1 MDILMHVRL
10 RKSLATVAKLLSGCE
25 TRPDAI
31 AFLQSLQDELLAIES
46 GRIES
51 PVYQQAASALDGPSA
66 YGLER
71 IGLWPGS

>member
-1 MDILMHVRL
+1 MSILLHVRL
-10 RKSLATVAKLLSGCE
+10 RKSLTTVAELLSGCD
-25 TRPDAI
+25 TKSDAV
-31 AFLQSLQDELLAIES
+31 AFLRSLQDELLAIES

>member
-31 AFLQSLQDELLAIES
+31 AFLQSLRGELQAIES
-46 GRIES
+46 GNTES
-51 PVYQQAASALDGPSA
+51 PAYKQAVSGMDGPSA

-71 IGLWPGS
+71 IGFWPGS